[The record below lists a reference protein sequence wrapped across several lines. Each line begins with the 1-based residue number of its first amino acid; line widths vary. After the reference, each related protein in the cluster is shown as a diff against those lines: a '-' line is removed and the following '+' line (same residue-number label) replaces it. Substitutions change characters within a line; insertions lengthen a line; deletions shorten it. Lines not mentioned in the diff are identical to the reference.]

1 MVINQ
6 MIRVQDVEGV
16 AVVDTDEGAN
26 KLSCQENRTISLV
39 ATRLN
44 RRPSFSTWRSRR
56 RQMRQDGPSQ
66 ITMMTRGGP
75 LGTSVEIIV
84 PLVLLWGR

>member
-26 KLSCQENRTISLV
+26 KLSCQENRTISPG

-44 RRPSFSTWRSRR
+44 RLPSFSTWRSRR
-56 RQMRQDGPSQ
+56 
-66 ITMMTRGGP
+66 
-75 LGTSVEIIV
+75 
-84 PLVLLWGR
+84 